1 MQAFAGW
8 AEVDGGA
15 DRSEAY
21 PKGVA
26 SGECQVESGRRGRV
40 EEWGVERGLRIDI
53 KAKSQNPK
61 PKSFVFIVISM
72 RNIASAST
80 MGCGGCTG
88 RRGCGERVGFNQR

>member
-26 SGECQVESGRRGRV
+26 SGECQVESGRSAEWEGR
-40 EEWGVERGLRIDI
+40 RGLRIDI

-80 MGCGGCTG
+80 RGS
-88 RRGCGERVGFNQR
+88 RGCGECEGMRRVQSEMST

>member
-1 MQAFAGW
+1 MQAFVGW
-8 AEVDGGA
+8 AEVDRGA

-40 EEWGVERGLRIDI
+40 GRREVGGLRIDI

-80 MGCGGCTG
+80 RGCGGC
-88 RRGCGERVGFNQR
+88 RKRIGFNQR